1 MLKISY
7 FTTSIFTVI
16 LQTRKHDYWRWSNS
30 TNEIETKIEKVFLDI
45 FVISKK
51 TVKEHPAFPL
61 VENNQQQ
68 LILTHWQ
75 L

>member
-1 MLKISY
+1 MIIEGEAIQPMKLK
-7 FTTSIFTVI
+7 
-16 LQTRKHDYWRWSNS
+16 Q
-30 TNEIETKIEKVFLDI
+30 IEKVFLDI

-68 LILTHWQ
+68 LILTH
-75 L
+75 